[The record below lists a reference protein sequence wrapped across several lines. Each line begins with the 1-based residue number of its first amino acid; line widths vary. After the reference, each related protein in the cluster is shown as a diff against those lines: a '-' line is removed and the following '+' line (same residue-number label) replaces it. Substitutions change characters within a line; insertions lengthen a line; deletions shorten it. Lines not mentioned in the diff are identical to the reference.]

1 MKMYKVVDD
10 YRIAQI
16 LTQGSAPAVL
26 CDFPIR
32 QGVVGDIEGGQ
43 RGQIPQYEPA
53 RVKTL
58 GVFNQNWPDPDVDVV
73 HVKLHIAWGLPH
85 S

>member
-1 MKMYKVVDD
+1 MAIYARFV
-10 YRIAQI
+10 
-16 LTQGSAPAVL
+16 TQWSAPSVL
-26 CDFPIR
+26 RDFPIR
-32 QGVVGDIEGGQ
+32 QGVVRDIEGGQ